1 MAAQIPPFI
10 HGFHDDQDFA
20 TVMASTRG
28 ISRFGDGPTA
38 ESRIH
43 FRCVRKQNI
52 EYVRR
57 VHSRVENWSRRL
69 ARAELRT
76 EQRLYFCELSDSLD
90 SSIYAPSI
98 NESDEDDF
106 DCGALIDRADQRD
119 QLSQACSSIT
129 TQSWT
134 LVWTKSVMARSLAI
148 FCVGTL
154 PGFVGPIR
162 VPQLAVASLDQER
175 CPMGKSLQCR
185 KRVGNI
191 DSEQVS
197 VKCKPARGRC
207 YKKTMDQR
215 Q

>member
-90 SSIYAPSI
+90 SSIMPHQSTKVTRTTSIVEPS
-98 NESDEDDF
+98 
-106 DCGALIDRADQRD
+106 LIEPTNVTNC
-119 QLSQACSSIT
+119 LKHVPPSQHNHGRWYGPN
-129 TQSWT
+129 QSWQGHWQFF
-134 LVWTKSVMARSLAI
+134 VWGHSQDSWDPSESHNWRWQAWIKRDA
-148 FCVGTL
+148 
-154 PGFVGPIR
+154 
-162 VPQLAVASLDQER
+162 QWASLCNVEN
-175 CPMGKSLQCR
+175 
-185 KRVGNI
+185 V
-191 DSEQVS
+191 
-197 VKCKPARGRC
+197 
-207 YKKTMDQR
+207 
-215 Q
+215 